1 MTPAVFLTL
10 TATVAVAALTPG
22 PAVTAI
28 VARAIADGPRAAL
41 AINAG
46 VVTGDLLF
54 FALAAAGMAAAASSL
69 GELFVVLKW
78 LGAAYLVW
86 QGVTLWRTQPRVAG
100 AAYLVWQGFA
110 YWRTRPRAA
119 PAPGRTGSHERH
131 FCRNYAAGLLL
142 MFGHVQA
149 MLFYAALLPGFVDL
163 STLAAP
169 DLLLLVGMLIV
180 VIGGVNTGYALLAS
194 RARGFFAD
202 ERAQVAL
209 RRVAGTLMF
218 AAAALVVSR

>member
-1 MTPAVFLTL
+1 MAPAEFLGLSTIVL
-10 TATVAVAALTPG
+10 VAALTPG

-28 VARAIADGPRAAL
+28 VARAITDGLRPAM

-54 FALAAAGMAAAASSL
+54 LMLAIAGMAAAARSM
-69 GELFVVLKW
+69 GDLFEVL
-78 LGAAYLVW
+78 
-86 QGVTLWRTQPRVAG
+86 RVAG

>member
-69 GELFVVLKW
+69 GDLFIVLRW

-86 QGVTLWRTQPRVAG
+86 QGVSLWRAQPGIV
-100 AAYLVWQGFA
+100 V
-110 YWRTRPRAA
+110 
-119 PAPGRTGSHERH
+119 PGGTGHEHH
-131 FCRNYAAGLLL
+131 FWRNYGAGLLL

-149 MLFYAALLPGFVDL
+149 MLFYAALLPGFVN
-163 STLAAP
+163 LASLTWT
-169 DLLLLVGMLIV
+169 DFGLVALMLAV
-180 VIGGVNTGYALLAS
+180 VIGGVNTGYALLAA
-194 RARGFFAD
+194 RARGFFAN
-202 ERAQVAL
+202 ERAQRAIQ
-209 RRVAGTLMF
+209 RVAGTLMF
-218 AAAALVVSR
+218 VAAALVASRV

>member
-1 MTPAVFLTL
+1 MAPAAFLAL
-10 TATVAVAALTPG
+10 STVVLVAALTPG

-28 VARAIADGPRAAL
+28 VARAITDGLRPAM

-54 FALAAAGMAAAASSL
+54 LTLAIAGMAAAARAM
-69 GELFVVLKW
+69 GDLFEVL
-78 LGAAYLVW
+78 
-86 QGVTLWRTQPRVAG
+86 RVAG

-110 YWRTRPRAA
+110 YWRTRPHST
-119 PAPGRTGSHERH
+119 PATGRTGTQERH
-131 FCRNYAAGLLL
+131 FWRNYAAGLLL

-163 STLAAP
+163 STLGAA
-169 DLLLLVGMLIV
+169 DLLLLVAMLVV

-209 RRVAGTLMF
+209 RRAAGTLMF